1 MLPRALMLT
10 TKNGKRE
17 NGKWLMKSG
26 FSCGCRAFC
35 FFTFFAFSL
44 VFSGCKPPGPKAL
57 WAGKDL
63 LERGQYTEAIDK
75 LKTATSLLSTNAL
88 AWNYLG
94 LAYHHAGQP
103 NDAAEAYRKAL
114 ALDQNLVEVHY
125 DLGCLWLE
133 QNQPSLARDQFTA
146 YTLHRGD
153 KSPEGWIKLGEA
165 QMRLH
170 DLTDAE
176 KSLNQARQS
185 DPNNP
190 EALNDLGV
198 IQVQHNHAPEA
209 AQFFNGALR
218 SKSDYAPAILNLA
231 IVSEQ
236 YLNNRPYA
244 LKRYQDYLALQ
255 PKPANW
261 DAVDAAV
268 HALQGESRPTPAT
281 TTTRS
286 PAPANTVAQSSPP
299 VSNPRQTVATPR
311 TVAPRPEPPTAT
323 NPRTPA
329 SPPSSQTEV
338 EQLQPEPTIHAAQ
351 DSGNSLNSEQPS
363 GGSPQTGSTTE
374 SPRGAEKHG
383 SFLSRVN
390 PANLFRGNSKTSPPP
405 ETTQVASANPEPEPV
420 SFPRYN
426 YRRIRKPAE
435 GNRGAA
441 EKAFAAGSQ
450 AQQGGQLSQAAQ
462 YYRQATEDDPG
473 YFDPYY
479 NLGVVCVRSGN
490 LADALQAYETALA
503 IEPNSHDARFNFAL
517 ALKQNNY
524 PIDAANEL
532 EKLLAKFPNDAY
544 AHYALGSLYAQQ
556 LRQPARARLH
566 YEKVL
571 ELDPGLPQAAAVHDW
586 LWSHPH

>member
-1 MLPRALMLT
+1 MLT
-10 TKNGKRE
+10 IKNGDSK
-17 NGKWLMKSG
+17 NGKWLMNSS
-26 FSCGCRAFC
+26 FSCGCRAFS
-35 FFTFFAFSL
+35 FFISFAFAL
-44 VFSGCKPPGPKAL
+44 VLSGCKPPGPKAL
-57 WAGKDL
+57 WEGKYLID
-63 LERGQYTEAIDK
+63 RGEYTEAVDK

-94 LAYHHAGQP
+94 LAYHRAGQP
-103 NDAAEAYRKAL
+103 NDAADAYRKAL

-133 QNQPSLARDQFTA
+133 QNRPDLAKGEFTA

-165 QMRLH
+165 QMRMH
-170 DLTDAE
+170 DLVSAE

-185 DPNNP
+185 DAQNP

-218 SKSDYAPAILNLA
+218 TKPDYSPAILNLA

-236 YLNNRPYA
+236 YLNSRPNA
-244 LKRYQDYLALQ
+244 LKHYQDYLALQ

-268 HALQGESRPTPAT
+268 RALQGESHPAQVITPA
-281 TTTRS
+281 RPVPS
-286 PAPANTVAQSSPP
+286 NTVTQSSP
-299 VSNPRQTVATPR
+299 VSNSPRQTASVSPR
-311 TVAPRPEPPTAT
+311 TVAPRQETAT
-323 NPRTPA
+323 NPRT
-329 SPPSSQTEV
+329 STPPQSSQTEV
-338 EQLQPEPTIHAAQ
+338 VQLQPEPTMHAAQ
-351 DSGNSLNSEQPS
+351 DSGSFTSEQPS
-363 GGSPQTGSTTE
+363 GGSAQTGAIAE
-374 SPRGAEKHG
+374 SPKDKHG

-390 PANLFRGNSKTSPPP
+390 PVNLFRGNSKTSPAP
-405 ETTQVASANPEPEPV
+405 ETTQIASANPEPTPV
-420 SFPRYN
+420 TFPRYS
-426 YRRIRKPAE
+426 YHRVRKPAE
-435 GNRGAA
+435 GNRGEA
-441 EKAFAAGSQ
+441 EKAFDAGSQ
-450 AQQGGQLSQAAQ
+450 AQQAGQLSQAIQ
-462 YYRQATEDDPG
+462 YYRQATEADPG

-490 LADALQAYETALA
+490 LADALQAYETALV
-503 IEPNSHDARFNFAL
+503 IQPGSHDARFNFAL

-532 EKLLAKFPNDAY
+532 EKLLAKFPNDAS

-556 LRQPARARLH
+556 LRQPTKARLH